1 VPDALSRTHRAQ
13 RRLDDPG
20 HFEAYTRT
28 AMYHQHVS
36 WWRRR
41 KVAESMPGE
50 LADILQPGPLL
61 HLLTAGT
68 AGPQL
73 TPASRRYRSRNR
85 PISPPWCATSRRA
98 CSVSFR

>member
-50 LADILQPGPLL
+50 LADILQPGPF
-61 HLLTAGT
+61 
-68 AGPQL
+68 
-73 TPASRRYRSRNR
+73 
-85 PISPPWCATSRRA
+85 CTS
-98 CSVSFR
+98 